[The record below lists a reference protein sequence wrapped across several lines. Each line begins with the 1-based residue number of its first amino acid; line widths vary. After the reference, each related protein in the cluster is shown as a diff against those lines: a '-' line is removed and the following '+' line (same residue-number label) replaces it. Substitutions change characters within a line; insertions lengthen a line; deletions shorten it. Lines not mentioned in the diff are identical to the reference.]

1 MSTKQNTKILRLV
14 KTILDI
20 IFGLLIFASVFL
32 AIWIVLSPVIL
43 NVTDVVIMSS
53 VPVAIGTGS
62 EPRIEV
68 EVAGA
73 DARGI
78 QNAYLDE
85 AQGTLRLETSDWYL
99 IFISNLA
106 KLLTAL
112 IFISNLAKLLTAI
125 GITYVIYLLRSL
137 IKAILQGDV
146 FTEENVMLMRRTG
159 YMVLIVAFVKAAAEY
174 FAAYEILRQLTIVK
188 PPLSLPSPFQSEVIL
203 ASLLILVLAQV
214 WSYGLELERERALT
228 I

>member
-1 MSTKQNTKILRLV
+1 MTGTAIL
-14 KTILDI
+14 
-20 IFGLLIFASVFL
+20 
-32 AIWIVLSPVIL
+32 
-43 NVTDVVIMSS
+43 SS
-53 VPVAIGTGS
+53 VPVAIGTGTD
-62 EPRIEV
+62 PRIEV

-73 DARGI
+73 EAKDI
-78 QNAYLDE
+78 QTAYVDQ
-85 AQGTLRLETSDWYL
+85 AQGTLRLDTTDWYL

-106 KLLTAL
+106 KLLTA
-112 IFISNLAKLLTAI
+112 I
-125 GITYVIYLLRSL
+125 GLTYVIYLLRSL

-159 YMVLIVAFVKAAAEY
+159 YLVLIVAFVKAAAEY